1 MFRVKRMR
9 KIVKLAIVG
18 IIMALFVLFLAF
30 FAIYEDNLVGRGQ
43 YQNVSD
49 ATGNIELP
57 LIEKGIQNLDAVN
70 MASIMLAKGSMLKL
84 AGYNQFFRT

>member
-1 MFRVKRMR
+1 MG

-57 LIEKGIQNLDAVN
+57 LIEKGIQNLNAVN
-70 MASIMLAKGSMLKL
+70 MANIMLAKESTLKL
-84 AGYNQFFRT
+84 AGYNQFFRI